1 MSSPFYLARTLSFG
15 DKTCPE
21 ADLFN
26 ASRYVVVLAEPGG
39 GKTSLLQSL
48 ASQLKTKVVT
58 ANMFSALGESAI
70 PGAEAKPVALVIDAL
85 DELAKIDKL
94 GLDKVFALAR
104 KTDPSHVILSSRSS
118 EWDEASTHTFQQFF
132 DKSPLVVRLCEFDI
146 AEQSAIFEHH
156 APNED
161 FKLFQE
167 EVARFDLDV
176 LLSNPQFLKLFADAY
191 LESDRR
197 FIDKRSI
204 FVKALERLAKEA
216 NRTVTNSAQL
226 LTTPQKIDL
235 ASKCFAE
242 LLLSGA
248 EGVSSNEAAE
258 SRMYPWLLS
267 LTGKTEDSGILA
279 TRLFKPGEHPSQHRP
294 VHKIIAEYCAADYL
308 SKRIKDKQ
316 GLSLR
321 QCLSIIAPKSTV
333 RDELRGLLGWLAALG
348 DETIQEAA
356 IKLDPYAILA
366 NGDPSQLAPSSKRL
380 LLHQLKMIEA
390 DDPNF
395 RRGDFWRRFSVAG
408 FFTQDVVAELKTLL
422 TSTSEGNLRDL
433 MLELL
438 AESPV
443 IGELASEL
451 QELVLSP
458 QESDH
463 TRSLANSRL
472 VEIKSHDH
480 RADLKVLISEA
491 SQTSLELAAKTIQ
504 LLGIELCERAYVID
518 FFTACAKLYPGHDAM
533 HGRAIGERYFIKLF
547 IADLELAT
555 IEWLLDDLTKVLAC
569 QCGKKS
575 YECDCRNGISKIVGS
590 MLDRYFCLA
599 TPPFDPIR
607 VWQWVGN
614 LNFHEDYNAGESKA
628 VEMLR
633 KNDDLRQGIFA
644 HVLTGM
650 TNRETIFEVKHFKF
664 DQPAHAGLYLS
675 ADDYLFIVDLAFITN
690 NPTLWACFMAH
701 HQNYRNKEER
711 GPNSLRK
718 LMRQQALEKPDFMRP
733 WAKAN
738 RWHTQFERE
747 NRLRRSK
754 SKRRAR
760 RRSKHQNDIRNRNFK
775 FFYENRELIE
785 SGRHWNSLRHFA
797 ELVLMS
803 PEQIERDVGNAS
815 IVRSALRNCLDFIAP
830 DIPDLPKLGALH
842 GTSQYLNVEMVLY
855 AACLEIFRRNG
866 NLEGTDPKLLKAL
879 LTKFNVGYPAVTN
892 DERAALKQEV
902 DRLIFSD
909 SKNAE
914 DFLRQYVEP
923 QLAQPACRSPKIEM
937 LRHDEVFSH
946 LRNSLSI
953 EWLRRFPNLALE
965 PLNTLFEIAAQY
977 GERGELTQLIGERC
991 AQFMANHPAPTG
1003 NDEVEQKRIFWLVR
1017 AWYFLPDAPETYWNW
1032 LKADKNSIFVLYGF
1046 SGRSSRHDYPY
1057 WPKLTPIKVEAILT
1071 AFITQW
1077 PKVDLP
1083 DCYGTDSPSEEEAYR
1098 FLSEIM
1104 WLIDSDKSGDAIP
1117 VLDRLLADSRFSDM
1131 HRDMKSLRAAQVR
1144 KKALQDFTPPT
1155 PQQIVDLLD
1164 RNMVATVEG
1173 LRQLVID
1180 ELQIYQDDIRGGE
1193 FNPVKRFY
1201 ANGQRLDEPA
1211 CTEIIAER
1219 LKQCLQGQNI
1229 TVTLEHHLKAAKRSD
1244 FTVAKIIDGKR
1255 RMLVTEVKGQWHR
1268 ELYSAAVE
1276 QLYARYAIHPD
1287 AEQQGI
1293 YLVIWFGSKE
1303 EIAGLRNH
1311 GIASADAL
1319 KNSIE
1324 ARLPHELKGRIDVFV
1339 LDVSV

>member
-70 PGAEAKPVALVIDAL
+70 PGAEAKPVAVVIDAL

-132 DKSPLVVRLCEFDI
+132 DKSPLVVRLCEFDV

-267 LTGKTEDSGILA
+267 LTGKTEDSSILA

-451 QELVLSP
+451 QQLVLSP

-491 SQTSLELAAKTIQ
+491 SQTSLKLAGESIAQVGANAFEHTC
-504 LLGIELCERAYVID
+504 LIE
-518 FFTACAKLYPGHDAM
+518 FFHACATLYPGHKAPL
-533 HGRAIGERYFIKLF
+533 GRTIGKRYFIKRC
-547 IADLELAT
+547 IACFDLAT
-555 IEWLLDDLTKVLAC
+555 IAWLLDDLTKDLAC
-569 QCGKKS
+569 NCGEKP
-575 YECDCRNGISKIVGS
+575 YQCDCRNGISKIVGS
-590 MLDRYFCLA
+590 MLDQYFSLA
-599 TPPFDPIR
+599 SPPFDPQR

-614 LNFHEDYNAGESKA
+614 LNFHETHTANQSKA
-628 VEMLR
+628 VQVLR
-633 KNDDLRQGIFA
+633 ENDELRQGIFA
-644 HVLTGM
+644 HVLGRM
-650 TNRETIFEVKHFKF
+650 TDRGENAENRITKF
-664 DQPAHAGLYLS
+664 DRRSHAGLYLH
-675 ADDYLFIVDLAFITN
+675 ANDLKFIVDLAFESDN
-690 NPTLWACFMAH
+690 LNLWTRFIAT
-701 HQNYRNKEER
+701 HQYFLEKENR

-718 LMRQQALEKPDFMRP
+718 HMRQQALEKPLFMCE
-733 WAKAN
+733 WVKAN
-738 RWHTQFERE
+738 TATAQTAREYRREAGDDRSMRRWRKK
-747 NRLRRSK
+747 LA
-754 SKRRAR
+754 AR
-760 RRSKHQNDIRNRNFK
+760 RKENIRYVLQNH
-775 FFYENRELIE
+775 ELVE
-785 SGRHWNSLRHFA
+785 SGRHWKCLFRFA
-797 ELVLMS
+797 KLVLIS
-803 PEQIERDVGNAS
+803 PEKIEQEFGDES
-815 IVRSALRNCLDFIAP
+815 LVRRALRNCLDFIAP

-855 AACLEIFRRNG
+855 AACLEIFCYSDSLNG
-866 NLEGTDPKLLKAL
+866 VDPKLLTALRTSFNMHYKAMPE
-879 LTKFNVGYPAVTN
+879 G
-892 DERAALKQEV
+892 ERAAFKKEI
-902 DRLIFSD
+902 DRLVFSD

-923 QLAQPACRSPKIEM
+923 QLAQPACRYPKIEM
-937 LRHDEVFSH
+937 LRQDEVFSH

-1077 PKVDLP
+1077 AKVDLP

-1276 QLYARYAIHPD
+1276 QLYTRYAIHPD
-1287 AEQQGI
+1287 AEQQGV

-1324 ARLPHELKGRIDVFV
+1324 AKLPQELKGRIDVFV